1 MKKANIALFLFVTM
15 IPTYFLTG
23 LLLLLANKI
32 RLIEAFKRYYPTLT
46 LDAILG
52 NYPKIWQSLLISF
65 VVSLLIML
73 KLFYQP
79 KKSLYG
85 NAEFATKSEVQ
96 KMGLLE
102 EKTGLSSANLV
113 INCFALSVRN
123 LFHWQRRHGEVKA

>member
-1 MKKANIALFLFVTM
+1 MKKANIALFLFVTL
-15 IPTYFLTG
+15 IPTYFLSG

-46 LDAILG
+46 LDAIWG

-102 EKTGLSSANLV
+102 EKK
-113 INCFALSVRN
+113 RDY
-123 LFHWQRRHGEVKA
+123 RRQTW

>member
-65 VVSLLIML
+65 VVCLLIML

-79 KKSLYG
+79 KKNICDCLGSAG
-85 NAEFATKSEVQ
+85 N
-96 KMGLLE
+96 GLD
-102 EKTGLSSANLV
+102 G
-113 INCFALSVRN
+113 
-123 LFHWQRRHGEVKA
+123 RRKRYYCRQAR

>member
-1 MKKANIALFLFVTM
+1 MKKANIALFLFVTL
-15 IPTYFLTG
+15 IPTYFLSG

-46 LDAILG
+46 LDAIWG

-96 KMGLLE
+96 K
-102 EKTGLSSANLV
+102 TGLSSANLV

>member
-1 MKKANIALFLFVTM
+1 MKKANIALFLFVTL
-15 IPTYFLTG
+15 IPTYFLSG

-46 LDAILG
+46 LDAIWG

-102 EKTGLSSANLV
+102 EKNGIIVGKLDRCAICFTGSADTG
-113 INCFALSVRN
+113 R
-123 LFHWQRRHGEVKA
+123 